1 MGFRGIVAATE
12 ELLTQS
18 PTLCLANL
26 AVLAALRYP
35 VATGYHEPHPKFHIA
50 GSSDDPLLD
59 AVRTRLTTGVL
70 FPVVRKSWAVQ
81 ATGKCCAVC
90 DLTISNSEIEYE
102 VAAGPSGSAF
112 AHLPCYLV
120 WRQESE
126 ALRLTEVGAE
136 MGG

>member
-1 MGFRGIVAATE
+1 MGFRFRAIVAAAE

-26 AVLAALRYP
+26 AVLEASRYP
-35 VATGYHEPHPKFHIA
+35 VATGYHEPHPKFGIA
-50 GSSDDPLLD
+50 GSSGDPLLD
-59 AVRTRLTTGVL
+59 AVRTRLSAGVL
-70 FPVVRKSWAVQ
+70 FPVVSKSWAGQ

-90 DLTISNSEIEYE
+90 DLTISSPEIEYE

-126 ALRLTEVGAE
+126 ALRLT
-136 MGG
+136 

>member
-1 MGFRGIVAATE
+1 MGFRAIVAATE

-35 VATGYHEPHPKFHIA
+35 VATGYHEPHPKFAIA
-50 GSSDDPLLD
+50 GSSGDPLLD

-70 FPVVRKSWAVQ
+70 FPVVRKSWAGQ

-126 ALRLTEVGAE
+126 ALRLT
-136 MGG
+136 